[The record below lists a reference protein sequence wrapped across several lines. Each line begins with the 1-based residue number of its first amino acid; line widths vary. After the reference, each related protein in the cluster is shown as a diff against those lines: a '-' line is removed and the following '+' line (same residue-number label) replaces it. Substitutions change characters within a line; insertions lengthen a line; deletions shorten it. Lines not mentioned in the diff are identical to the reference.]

1 MEKFKIKN
9 IKDNKS
15 ELKTFRIK
23 TELLTRIE
31 ELSNKYN
38 ISINKL
44 VNQCIEYSLNN
55 LEEDNIN
62 TNS

>member
-1 MEKFKIKN
+1 MEKFKINN

-38 ISINKL
+38 ISINRL

>member
-1 MEKFKIKN
+1 MEKFKINN

-44 VNQCIEYSLNN
+44 VNQCMEYSLNN

>member
-1 MEKFKIKN
+1 MEKFKIN
-9 IKDNKS
+9 NSKDNKS

-23 TELLTRIE
+23 TELLTKIE

-55 LEEDNIN
+55 LEEDSIN
-62 TNS
+62 PNN

>member
-1 MEKFKIKN
+1 MEKFKINN

-55 LEEDNIN
+55 LEEDNSN

>member
-1 MEKFKIKN
+1 MEKFKINN

-38 ISINKL
+38 ISIKICNTDTYIHK
-44 VNQCIEYSLNN
+44 QAN
-55 LEEDNIN
+55 LFVVKIVKK
-62 TNS
+62 

>member
-1 MEKFKIKN
+1 MEKFKINN